1 MKSSKLI
8 DCDEILA
15 SFSFW
20 LDCSNI
26 GKVHRP
32 RIGKYGSKI
41 SFGIIIC
48 QGTKSDHC
56 FAFSVPRS
64 INQSLPFVNFR
75 LFFQEHKYPGVEMGD
90 TRKRANGVNA
100 EISSFFVGTPRAKF
114 IYYIAHP
121 CSGQHPSQGWV
132 PCGHGQGAIASASR
146 PAAIS
151 LM

>member
-1 MKSSKLI
+1 MKFWPPSPFGSIAPILGKCIDQELENMAQRYLLESSDFVL
-8 DCDEILA
+8 
-15 SFSFW
+15 
-20 LDCSNI
+20 
-26 GKVHRP
+26 
-32 RIGKYGSKI
+32 
-41 SFGIIIC
+41 IC

-132 PCGHGQGAIASASR
+132 PCGNGQGAIASAFR
-146 PAAIS
+146 PAAMS
-151 LM
+151 PM